1 MAISD
6 YYKTLEVIEINNT
19 SDGLGGFV
27 EAINVIKTINGAII
41 RSSNKETKIAEKL
54 TNKSYYYLYTEKGT
68 GITENNIENNII
80 RDGAK
85 TYKITSLGNDR
96 ITPSKALLDI
106 EKFECEICNI

>member
-6 YYKTLEVIEINNT
+6 YYKTLEVIETNNT
-19 SDGLGGFV
+19 NDGLGGFV

-68 GITENNIENNII
+68 GITENNII
-80 RDGAK
+80 RDGEK
-85 TYKITSLGNDR
+85 TYRITSLGNDR
-96 ITPSKALLDI
+96 VTPSKALLNI

>member
-41 RSSNKETKIAEKL
+41 RSSNKEIKIAEKL
-54 TNKSYYYLYTEKGT
+54 TNKSYYYLYVEKGT
-68 GITENNIENNII
+68 GITENNII
-80 RDGAK
+80 RDGEK
-85 TYKITSLGNDR
+85 TYRITSLENDR
-96 ITPSKALLDI
+96 VTPSKALLNI

>member
-27 EAINVIKTINGAII
+27 EAINVIKTISGAIV

-68 GITENNIENNII
+68 GITENNII
-80 RDGAK
+80 RDGEK
-85 TYKITSLGNDR
+85 TYRITSLGSDR
-96 ITPSKALLDI
+96 VTPSKATLNI